1 MKALKIFSKVMVT
14 LGIGLG
20 FVVAHGVYTYCV
32 NRPSVKLGNIT
43 KLGGNPLENNTLY
56 FRYFEFSDYMSGHFY
71 FPGAQLLGHESF
83 TYRVKHNEY

>member
-1 MKALKIFSKVMVT
+1 MKPLKIFSKMLIV

-20 FVVAHGVYTYCV
+20 FVVGHGFYAYCFNKPV
-32 NRPSVKLGNIT
+32 VKLGKIT

-56 FRYFEFSDYMSGHFY
+56 FRYFGINDYMSGHFY

-83 TYRVKHNEY
+83 TYRVKHNER